1 MTAMIDLRDQTFGRL
16 TVVDDSRE
24 REGSH
29 IIWLCACNCGTID
42 VKTTGKRLRSGKTK
56 SCGCLRREA
65 TRARRTIDVTGVE
78 FGYARFVRDTGQ
90 RRGGNHAE
98 NGSIVWECE
107 CFGGSRHGFPRC
119 KSTFVATRGDV
130 YDSGQVSCGCYRNHI
145 GRKRAID
152 ITSQTFG
159 YLTAVRPTDQR
170 SGHDV
175 IWLCTCKS
183 PFHPETREHTTS
195 IAALRKGHTRSCGC
209 LFTDQASQRA
219 IAKMKSPHRKEWPYT
234 RRDGSVV
241 WMRAATEV
249 AWAACLD
256 AAGRTWQ
263 YEPRAFLLLTGLRYV
278 PDFHLP
284 EEKCWHEV
292 KGHERPQAMAK
303 HAEFSL
309 GHDCKLI
316 PISEIER
323 ASGLGYKDLL
333 ARAKQMRDDYN
344 ARSNPSTDI

>member
-78 FGYARFVRDTGQ
+78 FGYAR
-90 RRGGNHAE
+90 
-98 NGSIVWECE
+98 
-107 CFGGSRHGFPRC
+107 
-119 KSTFVATRGDV
+119 FVATRGDV